1 MKQVLLTTCKD
12 RISKLLDQM
21 SKNQGETI
29 ILSTAEKAGLG
40 SARGD
45 KNHLENSALKPKKLT
60 FVPGSPS
67 RQFSLLGSDCKQEPE
82 EIGRFSLALHACM
95 TPREEASIVIESE
108 NEGDEDVEESKDE

>member
-12 RISKLLDQM
+12 RISKLLEQM
-21 SKNQGETI
+21 SNNQGETI
-29 ILSTAEKAGLG
+29 ILSTAEKVGLG
-40 SARGD
+40 SAK
-45 KNHLENSALKPKKLT
+45 KNNLENSALKPKKLT

>member
-1 MKQVLLTTCKD
+1 
-12 RISKLLDQM
+12 M

-29 ILSTAEKAGLG
+29 ILSTAEKVGLG
-40 SARGD
+40 SAARGRGD
-45 KNHLENSALKPKKLT
+45 KNNHLENSALKPKKLT

-67 RQFSLLGSDCKQEPE
+67 KQFSLLESDCKQEPE

-108 NEGDEDVEESKDE
+108 NEGDEDVEESKDDEREE

>member
-1 MKQVLLTTCKD
+1 
-12 RISKLLDQM
+12 M

-29 ILSTAEKAGLG
+29 ILSTAEKVGLG
-40 SARGD
+40 SAARGQGD

-67 RQFSLLGSDCKQEPE
+67 RQFSLLESDCKQEPE

-108 NEGDEDVEESKDE
+108 NEGDEDVEESKDDEQEE